1 MTALAL
7 ATRPAYPLGKP
18 SDRDRYG
25 MTQEQAYVYNWLV
38 AHRPHDRPFAINF
51 RHLAHLMASTHGN
64 IHARCDAL
72 CQRGWLQRDDA
83 GYRFVQPVM
92 TFNRKGK

>member
-18 SDRDRYG
+18 ADRDRYG

-38 AHRPHDRPFAINF
+38 KNRPHDRPFAISF
-51 RHLAHLMASTHGN
+51 RQVALAMASPVNN
-64 IHARCDAL
+64 IHARVIAL
-72 CQRGWLQRDDA
+72 CERGWLQREDA
-83 GYRFVQPVM
+83 GYRFVHPIM
-92 TFNRKGK
+92 TYRGRK